1 MKTVITQELL
11 KKERGAKRSGL
22 GLLLLAAVFCLA
34 CILLIPVRLL
44 GIGVAVVVAAVAL
57 GIWTKVRKQEGRG
70 DIAKAYFRLLPL
82 SGKEEVEDRDDNG
95 NTSFVTF
102 YLQFGEHGEVK
113 TPRRED
119 YAAAQPGDRYYVAFY
134 SETDRA
140 FACFPAAD
148 YEPDGS
154 FQIRQ

>member
-44 GIGVAVVVAAVAL
+44 GIGVAVVVAAIAL

-82 SGKEEVEDRDDNG
+82 LAGIVLLFISHNILMAFLCHSSKTGKSVLGMKRNCYSLREIVSYLCRKTNTEVYKCAVLKFLCASSCN
-95 NTSFVTF
+95 SFF
-102 YLQFGEHGEVK
+102 
-113 TPRRED
+113 
-119 YAAAQPGDRYYVAFY
+119 
-134 SETDRA
+134 
-140 FACFPAAD
+140 
-148 YEPDGS
+148 
-154 FQIRQ
+154 

>member
-11 KKERGAKRSGL
+11 KKERGAKISGL

-44 GIGVAVVVAAVAL
+44 GIGVAVVVAAIAL

-82 SGKEEVEDRDDNG
+82 SGKKEYEDHDDNG
-95 NTSFVTF
+95 NVNSVTLC
-102 YLQFGEHGEVK
+102 LQFGEYGEVE
-113 TPRRED
+113 TPRRDAFE
-119 YAAAQPGDRYYVAFY
+119 AAQPGDPYYVAFY

-140 FACFPAAD
+140 FACFAAEAF
-148 YEPDGS
+148 EPDGS

>member
-1 MKTVITQELL
+1 MKTVITKELL
-11 KKERGAKRSGL
+11 QKERRAKKGGL
-22 GLLLLAAVFCLA
+22 ALLLLAAAFCLA

-57 GIWTKVRKQEGRG
+57 GIWAKVRKQEGRG

-82 SGKEEVEDRDDNG
+82 SSKKEYEDHDDNG
-95 NTSFVTF
+95 NVNSVTLC
-102 YLQFGEHGEVK
+102 LQFGEYGEVE
-113 TPRRED
+113 TQRRDAFE
-119 YAAAQPGDRYYVAFY
+119 AAQPGDRYYVAFY